1 MANYP
6 YKNLVFKGGGVKGTA
21 YVGAL
26 KALEEAGIMNNVV
39 GLAGTSAGSIIAALA
54 ACKIDSDTIYT
65 FLKGTDYTKFKDSGG
80 IFGFVEDLSR
90 KFGPYKGDYFLNDW
104 FKVFLKSQNIDPEIT
119 FEGVNQKF
127 GTNLKVFSTDLN
139 TQTIQTFSK
148 DTTPTVQ
155 IAEAVRASMS
165 IPLFFEAWQF
175 SDGNPTNHLYVD
187 GGVMYNYPIDT
198 FDGGNQPDQTLG
210 LFLTNITGPKS
221 LSNDL
226 DYGVSHLELY
236 IKSLFESLMNSQD
249 LMIQNNNF
257 EEKRTVQID
266 DFGISATDFDIT
278 QAQVAELYNSGYS
291 LVKKFLGIS

>member
-6 YKNLVFKGGGVKGTA
+6 FINLVFKGGGVKGTA

-26 KALEEAGIMNNVV
+26 KALEEAGIMKNVV

-54 ACKIDSDTIYT
+54 ACKIPSDIIYD

-80 IFGFVEDLSR
+80 FIGFVEDLSR

-104 FKVFLKSQNIDPEIT
+104 FKAFLTQQHIDTEIT
-119 FEGVNQKF
+119 FAQVNQTYK
-127 GTNLKVFSTDLN
+127 TDLKVFATDLN
-139 TQTIQTFSK
+139 AQTIQVFSK

-175 SDGNPTNHLYVD
+175 SDGNPTSHLYVD

-198 FDGGNQPDQTLG
+198 FDSSSQPDQTLG
-210 LFLTNITGPKS
+210 LFLTNITGEKS

-226 DYGVSHLELY
+226 DYGVLHLELY

-249 LMIQNNNF
+249 LMVQDNNF

-266 DFGISATDFDIT
+266 DLGISATDFDIT
-278 QAQVAELYNSGYS
+278 QPQVEALYDSGYNAIR
-291 LVKKFLGIS
+291 KFLGIS